1 MWDISLQNPLAGS
14 VELLEDGF
22 EAGKPLDFDDKSLS
36 SKRSKTSIKTD
47 PSEME
52 SFINRFHVTTT
63 STLGSMEQK
72 MNNALEDS
80 KDNTINEMGKILNI
94 IGTCNAMKTSLKRE
108 LELCTDDSERDE
120 KKDQIKT
127 LEVSIAGMFAKLK
140 EVQQK

>member
-1 MWDISLQNPLAGS
+1 MWDISLQHPLSGS
-14 VELLEDGF
+14 CELLEDGF
-22 EAGKPLDFDDKSLS
+22 EAGKALDMDEKSYS

-63 STLGSMEQK
+63 STLGSMEKK
-72 MNNALEDS
+72 MDSALKESNDT
-80 KDNTINEMGKILNI
+80 TINETGQILNI
-94 IGTCNAMKTSLKRE
+94 IATCNTMKTNLKHE
-108 LELCTDDSERDE
+108 LESCNDESERDE